1 MGKKGFGN
9 LCDKNF
15 IFLKVGYTLP
25 LGGHDPK
32 WFHMSR
38 TGGPPWPGWMS
49 QFWHQLV
56 QMENYK
62 KPRSSNR
69 VYGWSRPRARRVT
82 WLQDTPCAHAC
93 APVSTHAEVTQS
105 GTPAEGGVVWEQGE
119 GEGWDSHWFS
129 LWVVQGRGVGGLWL
143 DIVGIDEGQTQ
154 LTALSSL
161 WVLFFV
167 LSGWSGGWA
176 VTELL

>member
-1 MGKKGFGN
+1 MLHSYRGYQGILISEMHHNGKKWFGN
-9 LCDKNF
+9 LCDKNS

-32 WFHMSR
+32 WFHMSQ

-62 KPRSSNR
+62 KPVPPTECTAGRDLEPGGSHD
-69 VYGWSRPRARRVT
+69 SRTHRM
-82 WLQDTPCAHAC
+82 HAC
-93 APVSTHAEVTQS
+93 GPVSTHAEVTQS
-105 GTPAEGGVVWEQGE
+105 WTPAEGGVVWEQGE

-129 LWVVQGRGVGGLWL
+129 LWVVQGRGGG
-143 DIVGIDEGQTQ
+143 
-154 LTALSSL
+154 A
-161 WVLFFV
+161 
-167 LSGWSGGWA
+167 SGWI
-176 VTELL
+176 